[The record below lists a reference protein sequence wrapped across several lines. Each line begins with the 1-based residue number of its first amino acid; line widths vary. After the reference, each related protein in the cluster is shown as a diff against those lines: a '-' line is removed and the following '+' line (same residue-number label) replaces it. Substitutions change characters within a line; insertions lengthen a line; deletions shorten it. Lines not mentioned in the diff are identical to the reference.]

1 MPSHLS
7 LEGSTEGEVAAQA
20 EQVNIIAW
28 LSHETGASVAETL
41 ASAGARRVNEH
52 PEGYLQHWEF

>member
-7 LEGSTEGEVAAQA
+7 LKGSTHGEVAAHA

-28 LSHETGASVAETL
+28 LSHDTGASVAEAL